1 MNENSNQ
8 DSKEQ
13 TLEGDS
19 ALLTLAQN
27 TQFANST
34 LNDRE
39 AGAVAQENKPIVGN
53 EANGNFQ
60 PSYGHIWQDVDGDYS
75 SDDESPENADGAL
88 LNKIRVI
95 VRVRPLIQGESTL
108 AKRNQSITSGQMM
121 LDPGNESIS
130 LKFDSRNKQP
140 QSFGFDKVCD
150 GLMDQRTFYQAI
162 GVKGM
167 IRQVVNGY
175 HGTIFAYG
183 QTGAGK
189 TYTMEGYKYMKSD
202 KGTFEPQIEQAMATN
217 NVGLVQRCTRQLMKS
232 LSKRTGDR
240 RLTVNISFLQL
251 YNEKIYD
258 LLNRDMFKPV
268 KKDKIK
274 LNMGKGDGLKLK
286 WNQYDVY
293 TVENLLNVECE
304 SVDEILHLFHYG
316 LQNKNIGSHRMN
328 MTSSRSHTVL
338 SITVEQTLVSNPDN
352 TIISKLQI
360 VDLAGSERQSL
371 TKTEGIAQKESI
383 EINKSLF
390 TLRKVISAL
399 TDRTIK

>member
-328 MTSSRSHTVL
+328 MTSSRSHTIL